1 MIFNAKPPSGAQLSH
16 SGTYNLMICN
26 RPLTPQELKSSQKN
40 YLLYNGVNG
49 ASYMCLGETVLILF
63 AVKLHSPDY
72 VIAILGG
79 MIFFGFL
86 LLPLGKAMTARVGA
100 AQTQADCWVLR
111 NIAALAVA
119 AAAPVS
125 LFVSETLATIMIVL
139 GAFLFYGF
147 RAAGVVL
154 SQPLVGEICE
164 KNSIG
169 GFVSKAW
176 ICFYSSGLTAL
187 VLITLCLKINQSV
200 WMLFAII
207 VAGTILGIYSS
218 TFCRRICETGEIKE
232 NAKRPLLKEIMPLLK
247 NKVLVRQIIAGM
259 ICNMSVVF
267 LVPISMLTL
276 KRGYGVNDSTA
287 LLYSLVQFAASIGT
301 SMLLSKF
308 ADRFGGR
315 KMAIAGF
322 YANFIIVLLWLLLP
336 THFHPALLILP
347 FIFCPCCA
355 VAAGTSLPQYFIQ
368 TIKPRDQVVASM
380 LLAVGTGVCAG
391 LPGMILSSLFLKL
404 AAKLNDTGIPLM
416 TYKYYFLFILI
427 LLPLMSI
434 GVHRLYKEEKLPEA

>member
-1 MIFNAKPPSGAQLSH
+1 
-16 SGTYNLMICN
+16 MICN
-26 RPLTPQELKSSQKN
+26 RPLNPQEMASSQRN

-63 AVKLHSPDY
+63 AVKLHSPDS

-86 LLPLGKAMTARVGA
+86 LLPLGKLMTARVGA
-100 AQTQADCWVLR
+100 AQTQADCWVMR
-111 NIAALAVA
+111 NIAALIVA

-125 LFVSETLATIMIVL
+125 IFVSELLATVMIVL

-164 KNSIG
+164 KKSIG

-176 ICFYSSGLTAL
+176 VYFYSSGLTAL
-187 VLITLCLKINQSV
+187 VLISICLKLNQSV

-207 VAGTILGIYSS
+207 IAGTVLGIYSA
-218 TFCRRICETGEIKE
+218 TFCRKIVETGKIRE
-232 NAKRPLLKEIMPLLK
+232 NAKRPLFRELLPLFK
-247 NKVLVRQIIAGM
+247 NKVLIRQIIAGM
-259 ICNMSVVF
+259 LCNMSVVF

-276 KRGYGVNDSTA
+276 KRGYGVDDSTA
-287 LLYSLVQFAASIGT
+287 LLYSLVQFGASIGT
-301 SMLLSKF
+301 SVLLSKV
-308 ADRFGGR
+308 ADKFGGR

-322 YANFIIVLLWLLLP
+322 YGNYIIIALWLLLP
-336 THFHPALLILP
+336 VGFHPLLLILP

-355 VAAGTSLPQYFIQ
+355 VISSTALTQYFLH
-368 TIKPRDQVVASM
+368 TIDPRNQVVASM
-380 LLAVGTGVCAG
+380 LLALGTGVFAG
-391 LPGMILSSLFLKL
+391 LPGMLLSSLFLKL
-404 AAKLNDTGIPLM
+404 AAHLNTTDIPLM
-416 TYKYYFLFILI
+416 TYKYYFTFILL

-434 GVHRLYKEEKLPEA
+434 GVHRLFKEKQLPAGKA

>member
-1 MIFNAKPPSGAQLSH
+1 
-16 SGTYNLMICN
+16 MICN
-26 RPLTPQELKSSQKN
+26 RPLTPQEMKESQRD
-40 YLLYNGVNG
+40 YLLYNGING

-72 VIAILGG
+72 VVAILGG

-86 LLPLGKAMTARVGA
+86 LLPLGKVMTAWGGA
-100 AQTQADCWVLR
+100 ARTQADCWIYR
-111 NIAALAVA
+111 NIAALVVA
-119 AAAPVS
+119 AAAPAA
-125 LFVSETLATIMIVL
+125 FYVSETIATCMLVL

-147 RAAGVVL
+147 RAAGVVM

-164 KNSIG
+164 KQSVG
-169 GFVSKAW
+169 GFLSKAW

-187 VLITLCLKINQSV
+187 IIISICMKLNQSV

-207 VAGTILGIYSS
+207 IAGTVLGIYSS
-218 TFCRRICETGEIKE
+218 TFCRRIRETGEIKE
-232 NAKRPLLKEIMPLLK
+232 NAKRPLLKEIGPLLK
-247 NKVLVRQIIAGM
+247 NKVLMRQIIAGM

-276 KRGYGVNDSTA
+276 KRGYSVNDSTA

-301 SMLLSKF
+301 SLILSKL

-315 KMAIAGF
+315 RIAIAGF
-322 YANFIIVLLWLLLP
+322 YGNYIIVLIWLLLP
-336 THFHPALLILP
+336 MTFHPLLLILP

-355 VAAGTSLPQYFIQ
+355 VMASTSLTQYFIH
-368 TIKPRDQVVASM
+368 TVKPKDQVVASM
-380 LLAVGTGVCAG
+380 LLAVGTGVFAG
-391 LPGMILSSLFLKL
+391 LPGMLLSSLFLKI
-404 AAKLNDTGIPLM
+404 ASALNKSAEPLM

-427 LLPLMSI
+427 LLPLMS
-434 GVHRLYKEEKLPEA
+434 VALHRLYRENALPPEYAPKP

>member
-1 MIFNAKPPSGAQLSH
+1 
-16 SGTYNLMICN
+16 MICN
-26 RPLTPQELKSSQKN
+26 RPLNPQELKSSQKN

-79 MIFFGFL
+79 MIYFGYL

-111 NIAALAVA
+111 NIAALVVA

-125 LFVSETLATIMIVL
+125 LFFNETLAAVMLVL
-139 GAFLFYGF
+139 GALLFYGF

-154 SQPLVGEICE
+154 SGPLVGEICE
-164 KNSIG
+164 KSGVGSFI
-169 GFVSKAW
+169 SKAW
-176 ICFYSSGLTAL
+176 LCFYSSGLTAL

-247 NKVLVRQIIAGM
+247 NKVLVRQVIAGM
-259 ICNMSVVF
+259 ICNMTVVF
-267 LVPISMLTL
+267 LVPISMLSL

-301 SMLLSKF
+301 SVALSKF

-315 KMAIAGF
+315 KMAITGF
-322 YANFIIVLLWLLLP
+322 YGNYIIILLWLLLP

-347 FIFCPCCA
+347 FIFTPCCA
-355 VAAGTSLPQYFIQ
+355 VAATTSLSQYFIH

-380 LLAVGTGVCAG
+380 LVAVGTGVCAG
-391 LPGMILSSLFLKL
+391 LPGMFFSSLFLKL